1 MMDRVPYAS
10 LVGSL
15 IFAMVCTRPDIAYS
29 VGVLNRFM
37 ANPGKAHW
45 EAAKWVL
52 RYLRGTSGYSIYSK
66 SSEPMHA
73 FFDANFAGTLDKR
86 RSTTGYVFR
95 FENGPISWMSKLQ
108 SPHECARGVVDC
120 RDWKQGLYQRNRLSN
135 PSSITR
141 TYQRCL
147 TELFA

>member
-29 VGVLNRFM
+29 VGVLSRFM
-37 ANPGKAHW
+37 ANQGKAHW

-73 FFDANFAGTLDKR
+73 FFDENFARQKEVNYGLC
-86 RSTTGYVFR
+86 
-95 FENGPISWMSKLQ
+95 ISVW
-108 SPHECARGVVDC
+108 E
-120 RDWKQGLYQRNRLSN
+120 WSN
-135 PSSITR
+135 
-141 TYQRCL
+141 
-147 TELFA
+147 

>member
-29 VGVLNRFM
+29 VGVLSRFM

-73 FFDANFAGTLDKR
+73 FFDENFARQKEVNYGLC
-86 RSTTGYVFR
+86 
-95 FENGPISWMSKLQ
+95 ISVW
-108 SPHECARGVVDC
+108 E
-120 RDWKQGLYQRNRLSN
+120 
-135 PSSITR
+135 
-141 TYQRCL
+141 
-147 TELFA
+147 